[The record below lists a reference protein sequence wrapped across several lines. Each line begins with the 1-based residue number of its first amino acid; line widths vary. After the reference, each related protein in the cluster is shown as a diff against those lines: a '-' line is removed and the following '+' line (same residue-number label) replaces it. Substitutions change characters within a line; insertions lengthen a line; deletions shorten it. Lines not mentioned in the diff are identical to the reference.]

1 MFVIKRLV
9 AAGAAAVL
17 LGCAAEGPTEPS
29 LKVTGLHGSP
39 VARPAGGRC
48 QTTFEF
54 LAPEAE
60 QPPNVQRIRILLNC
74 NLRHLGLTSGEATQ
88 TLTFTGP
95 TTMNLVNSST
105 YTAANGDELYAEFI
119 GTGTLD
125 PVALSVTFEGTETYL
140 GGTGRFEGA
149 TGSSALA
156 GSASLISSSGF
167 YQTTGS
173 ITF

>member
-1 MFVIKRLV
+1 MFVIHRLM

-17 LGCAAEGPTEPS
+17 LGCGAEVSTEPS
-29 LKVTGLHGSP
+29 WQVITGLHHSP
-39 VARPAGGRC
+39 ISRPAGGRC

-54 LAPEAE
+54 LPPAAG
-60 QPPNVQRIRILLNC
+60 QPLNVQVVSITLNC
-74 NLRHLGLTSGEATQ
+74 NLRHLGLTSGVAIQ
-88 TLTFTGP
+88 TITSDGLT
-95 TTMNLVNSST
+95 MSLINSST

-119 GTGTLD
+119 GEGTLD

-173 ITF
+173 ITY

>member
-17 LGCAAEGPTEPS
+17 LGCAAEVPTEPS
-29 LKVTGLHGSP
+29 WKITGLHGSP
-39 VARPAGGRC
+39 VSRPAGGRC
-48 QTTFEF
+48 QTTFES
-54 LAPEAE
+54 LDP
-60 QPPNVQRIRILLNC
+60 QRISITLNC

-88 TLTFTGP
+88 TMTFTGP
-95 TTMNLVNSST
+95 TTMDLINSTT

-119 GTGTLD
+119 GTGALD
-125 PVALSVTFEGTETYL
+125 PVALRVTFEGTETYL

-167 YQTTGS
+167 YQTAGS
-173 ITF
+173 ITY